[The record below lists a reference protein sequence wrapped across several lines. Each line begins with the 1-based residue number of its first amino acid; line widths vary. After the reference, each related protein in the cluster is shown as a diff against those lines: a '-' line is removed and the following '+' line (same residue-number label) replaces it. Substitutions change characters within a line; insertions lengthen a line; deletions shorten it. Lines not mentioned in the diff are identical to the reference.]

1 VTSSVLVNAA
11 GATTSFGVVA
21 TGVSSVKGSG
31 AGKLVSGRGPGMFVL
46 AGGLAM
52 WLF

>member
-11 GATTSFGVVA
+11 GATTSFGAVA
-21 TGVSSVKGSG
+21 TSVTSVKGSA
-31 AGKLVSGRGPGMFVL
+31 AGKAVSGKGTGMFVL